1 MLWMALRWNW
11 GNILPVAAFCLL
23 TIITI
28 GQGIG
33 QGTGQGWSTNPADTS
48 PHPQWR
54 NEPIA
59 TSGRPPIDLRQ
70 PAATIALSSN

>member
-11 GNILPVAAFCLL
+11 GNTLPVAAFCLL

-33 QGTGQGWSTNPADTS
+33 QGSAKAGQRTL
-48 PHPQWR
+48 
-54 NEPIA
+54 PIQA
-59 TSGRPPIDLRQ
+59 HILSG
-70 PAATIALSSN
+70 TMN